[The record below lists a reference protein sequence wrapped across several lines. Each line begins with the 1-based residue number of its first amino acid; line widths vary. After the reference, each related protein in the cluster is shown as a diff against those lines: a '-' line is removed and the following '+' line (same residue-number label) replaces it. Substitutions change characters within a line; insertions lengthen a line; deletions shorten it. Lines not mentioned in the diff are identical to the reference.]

1 MGDDDLNASIAHIV
15 LCCVAGEGLGRS
27 SARSFTHPGMH
38 ANFFVHGIL
47 GFLNYQSNLKSIKII
62 IFTYSIISKGCRTS
76 VGQENRAQNLSC
88 KWF

>member
-47 GFLNYQSNLKSIKII
+47 GFLNYQSNLKSIM
-62 IFTYSIISKGCRTS
+62 YCRYCCFIVI
-76 VGQENRAQNLSC
+76 VGILGSSLRHDFRS
-88 KWF
+88 